1 MCVVETYTQSQYV
14 PWLVCM
20 DSGNDQTQACDTA
33 NNMSDD
39 DMTACVTANGA
50 ANLDKY
56 LALDAPIHQ
65 TPTVYVNGANTRTSY
80 SAIKTAICNADSTL
94 AGCSANSDD
103 PIDADKE
110 IQTFCAV
117 EQDIVA

>member
-1 MCVVETYTQSQYV
+1 
-14 PWLVCM
+14 M
-20 DSGNDQTQACDTA
+20 DSGGDQTQACDTA
-33 NNMSDD
+33 NGMSDD

-56 LALDAPIHQ
+56 LTLDAAIHS
-65 TPTVYVNGANTRTSY
+65 TPTVLVNGAETKTSY
-80 SAIKTAICNADSTL
+80 SAIKRAICKADSTL

-117 EQDIVA
+117 DQDIVA